1 MITRAVVIAAATA
14 KKIATTG
21 FGDPVFVEN
30 EGADVLYIGGDNTVT
45 NANGFP
51 IQVAPSVLS
60 RIDLKDYA
68 GDIWGYSVAGCNV
81 RIIENIL
88 G

>member
-1 MITRAVVIAAATA
+1 MITRVVTLAAATA
-14 KKIATTG
+14 KLIATTG
-21 FGDPVFVEN
+21 FGDPVFLEN
-30 EGADVLYIGGDNTVT
+30 EGADVLYIGGDATVT
-45 NANGFP
+45 NLTGFA

-68 GDIWGYSVAGCNV
+68 GAIWGYSTAGCSV
-81 RIIENIL
+81 RLIENIS

>member
-1 MITRAVVIAAATA
+1 MITRAVVIPAATA
-14 KKIATTG
+14 TIISTTG

-30 EGADVLYIGGDNTVT
+30 EGANVLYIGGDNTVT
-45 NANGFP
+45 NATGFP

-68 GDIWGYSVAGCNV
+68 GKIWGYSVAGTNV
-81 RIIENIL
+81 RIIENFL

>member
-1 MITRAVVIAAATA
+1 MITRAVAVPAATA
-14 KKIATTG
+14 TLLATTG

-30 EGADVLYIGGDNTVT
+30 EGANVLYIGGTNAVT
-45 NANGFP
+45 NVDGFP

-68 GDIWGYSVAGCNV
+68 GQIWGYSVGGCNV
-81 RIIENIL
+81 RLIENIS